1 MSAWAAGGGTDR
13 DSDSTQVGAAA
24 GGGGEY
30 APPPSAP
37 LGWDVLVAPGFP
49 GGRFHSSPAV
59 AAPRM

>member
-24 GGGGEY
+24 GGGGY